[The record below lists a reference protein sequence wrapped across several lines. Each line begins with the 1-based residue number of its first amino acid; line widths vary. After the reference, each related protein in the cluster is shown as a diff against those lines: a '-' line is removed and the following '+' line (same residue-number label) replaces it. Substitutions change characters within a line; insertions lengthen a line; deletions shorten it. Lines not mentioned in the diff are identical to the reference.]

1 MTKAKLLTVS
11 EDRREGGCEAGLM
24 MEGVEWKKKA
34 VGGGTGQMEEEKS
47 EKLEGG
53 MGDRKRGKE
62 ENVRERR
69 QRLQE
74 VQSEG

>member
-24 MEGVEWKKKA
+24 MEGVEWKKRLW
-34 VGGGTGQMEEEKS
+34 GGWQMEEEKS

>member
-24 MEGVEWKKKA
+24 MEGVEWKKRLW
-34 VGGGTGQMEEEKS
+34 GGGWQMEEEKS

>member
-1 MTKAKLLTVS
+1 M
-11 EDRREGGCEAGLM
+11 
-24 MEGVEWKKKA
+24 KKKGC
-34 VGGGTGQMEEEKS
+34 GGGGQMEEEKS

>member
-1 MTKAKLLTVS
+1 
-11 EDRREGGCEAGLM
+11 
-24 MEGVEWKKKA
+24 
-34 VGGGTGQMEEEKS
+34 MEEEKS

-53 MGDRKRGKE
+53 MGDRKRGKK